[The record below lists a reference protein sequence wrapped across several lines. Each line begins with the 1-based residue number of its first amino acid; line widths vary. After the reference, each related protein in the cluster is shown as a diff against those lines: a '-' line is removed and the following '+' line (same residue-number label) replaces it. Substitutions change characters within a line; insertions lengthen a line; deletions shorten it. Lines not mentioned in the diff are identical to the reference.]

1 MTTGAGKTCQVSA
14 VALLSSKDLNV
25 KIYCHSN
32 QKVNFAW

>member
-14 VALLSSKDLNV
+14 VALLGSKDLNV